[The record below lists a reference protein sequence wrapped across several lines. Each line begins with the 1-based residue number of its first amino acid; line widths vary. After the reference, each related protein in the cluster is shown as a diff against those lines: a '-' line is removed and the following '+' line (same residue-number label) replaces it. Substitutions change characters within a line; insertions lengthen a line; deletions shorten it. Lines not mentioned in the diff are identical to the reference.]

1 MWPSRLQYDRSVTE
15 EGTGEDEPG
24 VRPAARAKHDRKP
37 PQALLDFIVTG
48 WDDPGP
54 TDTGPIP
61 GLELYEARRKAL
73 SERFPGL
80 LVVVP
85 SGVFKTRA
93 NDTEYRFRPG
103 TDFLYLV
110 GEGET
115 DEVLVLEPDPGG
127 GHRVRLYAEPEADFK
142 STSFFTDRNGAFW
155 VGPRRGLQTTSSRF
169 GLEARPLS
177 ELEQVIRSHD
187 RGVALR
193 GLDPAVDRAAQD
205 LAGPDGDLA
214 AFLSE
219 LRLRKDPLE
228 VDMLQEAVDLT
239 ALGFE
244 DVVRAL
250 PDSRTERDIEVAFFS
265 RARRGGNDTGYSTIA
280 AAGSHATIM
289 HWSHNT
295 GELRHGDLLLLD
307 AGVETNRYYTAD
319 VTRTLPIN
327 GRFTPDQRQVYELVW
342 RAQQAGIA
350 AVRPGNDFL
359 EPNRAA
365 QAVLARGLEEM
376 GVLPIPAEESLR
388 PDSQL
393 HRRYTIHGVSHMLG
407 LDVHDCAKSR
417 EEMYTEANLE
427 PGMVLTVEPGLYF
440 QPHDATVPQRLRGMG
455 VRIED
460 DVVVTK
466 DGCRVLSSNIPS
478 HPDEVERWMAEIW
491 ARRER

>member
-1 MWPSRLQYDRSVTE
+1 V
-15 EGTGEDEPG
+15 G
-24 VRPAARAKHDRKP
+24 PAAQAKHDRKP
-37 PQALLDFIVTG
+37 PQALLDFMVTG
-48 WDDPGP
+48 WEDPGHSAP
-54 TDTGPIP
+54 DPIS
-61 GLELYEARRKAL
+61 GLELYQARRQAL
-73 SERFPGL
+73 SDRFPGL

-85 SGVFKTRA
+85 SGVSKTRA

-115 DEVLVLEPDPGG
+115 EEVLVLEPKPEG
-127 GHRVRLYAEPEADFK
+127 GHRVRLYAEPEADFN

-155 VGPRRGLQTTSSRF
+155 VGPRRGLRAASSRF
-169 GLEARPLS
+169 GLEARPLP
-177 ELEQVIRSHD
+177 ELEPVLRGHD
-187 RGVALR
+187 QGVVLR

-205 LAGPDGDLA
+205 LAGPDEELA

-228 VDMLQEAVDLT
+228 VELLQAAVDLT
-239 ALGFE
+239 AQGFE

-250 PDSRTERDIEVAFFS
+250 PKSRTERDIEVAFFS
-265 RARRGGNDTGYSTIA
+265 RARRQGYDTGYPTIA

-289 HWSHNT
+289 HWSRNT
-295 GELRHGDLLLLD
+295 GELRPGELLLLD
-307 AGVETNRYYTAD
+307 AGVETDRYYTAD

-327 GRFTPDQRQVYELVW
+327 GRFNPDQRRIYELVW

-350 AVRPGNDFL
+350 AVKPGNDFL

-365 QAVLARGLEEM
+365 QAVLAKGLEAM
-376 GVLPIPAEESLR
+376 GILPVAAEESLR
-388 PDSQL
+388 PESQL

-407 LDVHDCAKSR
+407 LDVHDCAKAR
-417 EEMYTEANLE
+417 EEMYPEAKLE

-440 QPHDATVPQRLRGMG
+440 QPHDATVPESLRGLG

-460 DVVVTK
+460 DVLVTA
-466 DGCRVLSSNIPS
+466 DGCRVLSSAIPT
-478 HPDEVERWMAEIW
+478 HPDEVERWMENIW
-491 ARRER
+491 TRSEH

>member
-1 MWPSRLQYDRSVTE
+1 M
-15 EGTGEDEPG
+15 
-24 VRPAARAKHDRKP
+24 RPAAKAKHDRKP
-37 PQALLDFIVTG
+37 PQALLDFMVTG
-48 WDDPGP
+48 WEHPSP
-54 TDTGPIP
+54 PAPAPIS
-61 GLELYEARRKAL
+61 GVELYQARRRAL

-85 SGVFKTRA
+85 SGVSKTRA
-93 NDTEYRFRPG
+93 NDTDYRFRPS
-103 TDFLYLV
+103 TDFIHLV

-115 DEVLVLEPDPGG
+115 EEVLVLLPEPSG
-127 GHRVRLYAEPEADFK
+127 GHRVRLYAEPESDFK
-142 STSFFTDRNGAFW
+142 SPSFFTDRNGAFW
-155 VGPRRGLQTTSSRF
+155 VGPRRGLQAAASRF
-169 GLEARPLS
+169 GLEARPLP
-177 ELEQVIRSHD
+177 ELEQVIRDHD
-187 RGVALR
+187 RGVVLR

-205 LAGPDGDLA
+205 LAGPDQELA

-228 VDMLQEAVDLT
+228 VELLQEAVDLT
-239 ALGFE
+239 AQGFE

-250 PDSRTERDIEVAFFS
+250 PQSLTERDIEVAFFS
-265 RARRGGNDTGYSTIA
+265 RARRKGNDTGYPTIA

-295 GELRHGDLLLLD
+295 GTLRRGELLLLD
-307 AGVETNRYYTAD
+307 AGVETDRYYTAD

-327 GRFTPDQRQVYELVW
+327 GRFSPDQRRVYELVW

-350 AVRPGNDFL
+350 AVKPGNDFL

-365 QAVLARGLEEM
+365 QAVLAEGLEAM
-376 GVLPIPAEESLR
+376 GILPVSAAESLR

-407 LDVHDCAKSR
+407 LDVHDCAKAR
-417 EEMYTEANLE
+417 EETYPEGKLE

-440 QPHDATVPQRLRGMG
+440 QPHDATVPEPLRGIG

-460 DVVVTK
+460 DVVVTA
-466 DGCRVLSSNIPS
+466 DGCRVLSSNIPT
-478 HPDEVERWMAEIW
+478 HPDRVERWMEEIW
-491 ARRER
+491 AQSQG